1 MVHGAL
7 NEMRCAEGKP
17 PLPPLQSIH
26 PSLPENS
33 SRAPDN
39 SQQSESDVDN
49 DTLVE
54 QDSQTPT
61 VEADIDRT
69 PIRSLYQITRL
80 KSLRSH
86 TISLPASDVNARRP
100 PQRDIISL
108 GVLEYLDARRLVQ
121 IYLSRSNHYLYDI
134 AGKYKDLDS
143 IRHASPLLLV
153 AICAVGAMQDA
164 SANRL
169 YRILHRE
176 LRKLVLDF
184 VFKPSMDLEDL
195 RGLVVASF
203 GLSDI
208 SWSVSGLAIRR
219 ALEVDLQNTFGG
231 VDILARPDADADLEG
246 ARTRDLETAAERMKL
261 WYLLYICDQHLS
273 ILYARTPML
282 GGQQSIRNFETYLN
296 AIPDWVCNQRIMS
309 QVSLLRI
316 LRAVSDLFGVDSN
329 ERIPAVFRSQLDRFN
344 AEIDAWAAKW
354 LGCYSTYRESYFP
367 TLLEVCH

>member
-17 PLPPLQSIH
+17 PLPPMQSIH
-26 PSLPENS
+26 PSLPETS
-33 SRAPDN
+33 SGAPES
-39 SQQSESDVDN
+39 SQQSDSDVDN
-49 DTLVE
+49 DTLAE
-54 QDSQTPT
+54 KDSETPA

-86 TISLPASDVNARRP
+86 TISLPSSDLN
-100 PQRDIISL
+100 PQRLPPRDMISL
-108 GVLEYLDARRLVQ
+108 GVLDYLDARRLVQ

-143 IRHASPLLLV
+143 IRYSSPLLLV
-153 AICAVGAMQDA
+153 PICAIGAMQDA
-164 SANRL
+164 SADRL

-176 LRKLVLDF
+176 LRKIVLDF

-219 ALEVDLQNTFGG
+219 VLEVDLQNTFGR
-231 VDILARPDADADLEG
+231 VDILVGPDADLEA

-273 ILYARTPML
+273 ILYALTPML
-282 GGQQSIRNFETYLN
+282 
-296 AIPDWVCNQRIMS
+296 
-309 QVSLLRI
+309 
-316 LRAVSDLFGVDSN
+316 SD
-329 ERIPAVFRSQLDRFN
+329 Q
-344 AEIDAWAAKW
+344 
-354 LGCYSTYRESYFP
+354 
-367 TLLEVCH
+367 